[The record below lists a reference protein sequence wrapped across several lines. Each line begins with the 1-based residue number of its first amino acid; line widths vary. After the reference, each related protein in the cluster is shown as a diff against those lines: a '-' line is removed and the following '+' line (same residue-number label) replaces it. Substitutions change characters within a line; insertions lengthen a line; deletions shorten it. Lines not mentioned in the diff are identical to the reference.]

1 MVNGKPL
8 AVNADFAR
16 QVIFISHHLD
26 CSERY
31 VAGILHSI
39 MTKNPNISPANS
51 LEAAIVEFHQRRR
64 HLFDSLRYC
73 LEAAEVGATD
83 STPRLRKR
91 LYGFVRNE
99 IILEGGK
106 DFSLRVFMEV
116 DRLGNVIAKAQR
128 EKQNA
133 VSNTTAPSAQGELPN
148 NIWLAV
154 NRRIYRCQSN
164 SGIRYS

>member
-16 QVIFISHHLD
+16 QVIFLSQHLD

-31 VAGILHSI
+31 VAGISHSI
-39 MTKNPNISPANS
+39 MSENPNISPANS

-64 HLFDSLRYC
+64 DVVDSLRYC

-83 STPRLRKR
+83 SAPSLYKR
-91 LYGFVRNE
+91 LYRFVRNE

-133 VSNTTAPSAQGELPN
+133 VSNTTAPSAQGELAN
-148 NIWLAV
+148 NI
-154 NRRIYRCQSN
+154 S
-164 SGIRYS
+164 

>member
-16 QVIFISHHLD
+16 QVIFLSQHLE

-39 MTKNPNISPANS
+39 MTDNPNISPPNS

-64 HLFDSLRYC
+64 YLVDSLRYS

-83 STPRLRKR
+83 DAPSLLKR
-91 LYGFVRNE
+91 LHRFVRNE
-99 IILEGGK
+99 IFLGGGK
-106 DFSLRVFMEV
+106 DFTFTPRVFMEV
-116 DRLGNVIAKAQR
+116 DRLGHVIAKAQR

-133 VSNTTAPSAQGELPN
+133 VSNTTAPSAQGEYVGDLP
-148 NIWLAV
+148 LV
-154 NRRIYRCQSN
+154 
-164 SGIRYS
+164 